1 MIAIIGCG
9 GGGGW
14 AATLF
19 AKSNIGGHHFVLVD
33 GDKWEDRN
41 LDRCLCTDRDI
52 GKFKTRTLQQ
62 MLLGKARGVT
72 MFTEYMAYES
82 SSYLMLRET
91 EEPLALL
98 VGVDN
103 HPARCLCLQ
112 LADEREALARET
124 CVVIAGNEYTTASAD
139 AYLPAWNNSPADF
152 RIRFPE
158 VTTSTEG
165 DPLRPSC
172 TGEEAAAAAPQLALY
187 NSLAALSAVWLL
199 SAWTTE
205 VKQHRDSDLYQQI
218 VDRMP
223 VSVNWTAGNV
233 SVIRK
238 GDLCKAQ

>member
-1 MIAIIGCG
+1 MIALIGCG

-19 AKSNIGGHHFVLVD
+19 AKSNIGGHHFALVD
-33 GDKWEDRN
+33 GDKWEAKN
-41 LDRCLCTDRDI
+41 LDRCLCTERDV

-62 MLLGKARGVT
+62 MLLGKAAGVT
-72 MFTEYMAYES
+72 MYTEYLAYECS
-82 SSYLMLRET
+82 AYLALRES

-103 HPARCLCLQ
+103 HPARCLCLR

-139 AYLPAWNNSPADF
+139 AYLPAWQGTAADF
-152 RIRFPE
+152 RVRFPE

-187 NSLAALSAVWLL
+187 NGLAALSAVWLL
-199 SAWTTE
+199 SVWTTE
-205 VKQHRDSDLYQQI
+205 IKKLRGSDLFDQI
-218 VDRMP
+218 KDRMP
-223 VSVNWTAGNV
+223 VSVNWTSGSL

-238 GDLCKAQ
+238 GDLCNPK